1 MQTTIS
7 ELVDALLEITGSD
20 LEPEYRPQEQMFVTH
35 RVGSTEKAERLLGF
49 RAAVPLE
56 EGLRSVVEWRRAGS
70 ARRCRQVSSDTDCV
84 LSLDLDWAPDAA
96 IDAVAQILV
105 ESGVPATWLV
115 THASPAVDRLRD
127 HGDLFEL
134 GIHPNF
140 LPGSTHGSTTAEV
153 LDHCMALVPDAV
165 TMRTHALVQS
175 TPILSEVL
183 ERTPIR
189 VDLSLFLPRASGIEP
204 VEYRW
209 RERSLVRLPYV
220 WEDDV
225 ELENGTLD
233 AGFASILR
241 GIRVEGVRL
250 PSGARVSQQHVDG
263 CLPSRLRDAAR
274 RRPHAPRRGGPRRRR
289 RLPRARR
296 RARRA
301 CALRARLR
309 MKIAVLGRTHWL
321 SDAAARLLDA
331 GHELTLVATAPAA
344 PEYRAVEEDF
354 RALAA
359 RAGASFALD
368 EIPETD
374 AELAVSVNWPQVLG
388 RDVIDRF
395 PRGIVN
401 AHAGDLPRYRGN
413 AAPNWAII
421 NGEQEVVL
429 TLHLMDEGLDSGP
442 VLAKWRFPLGAR
454 TTIGD
459 VYAWLDAT
467 IPAAFLEVV
476 DGLAAGTIEPRPQ
489 PQDPALALRVPRRR
503 PEDSE
508 LRWGSRAT
516 ELDRVVRASS
526 EPFAGAFSDLDG
538 ERVTVWRAKPEG
550 AGAGEAFG
558 TLLEPRLDGVPV
570 STADGLLVLEEVELG
585 GRRGPASEIL
595 RDARGRLGRA

>member
-1 MQTTIS
+1 
-7 ELVDALLEITGSD
+7 
-20 LEPEYRPQEQMFVTH
+20 
-35 RVGSTEKAERLLGF
+35 
-49 RAAVPLE
+49 
-56 EGLRSVVEWRRAGS
+56 
-70 ARRCRQVSSDTDCV
+70 
-84 LSLDLDWAPDAA
+84 
-96 IDAVAQILV
+96 
-105 ESGVPATWLV
+105 
-115 THASPAVDRLRD
+115 
-127 HGDLFEL
+127 
-134 GIHPNF
+134 
-140 LPGSTHGSTTAEV
+140 
-153 LDHCMALVPDAV
+153 
-165 TMRTHALVQS
+165 
-175 TPILSEVL
+175 
-183 ERTPIR
+183 
-189 VDLSLFLPRASGIEP
+189 
-204 VEYRW
+204 
-209 RERSLVRLPYV
+209 
-220 WEDDV
+220 
-225 ELENGTLD
+225 
-233 AGFASILR
+233 
-241 GIRVEGVRL
+241 
-250 PSGARVSQQHVDG
+250 
-263 CLPSRLRDAAR
+263 
-274 RRPHAPRRGGPRRRR
+274 
-289 RLPRARR
+289 
-296 RARRA
+296 
-301 CALRARLR
+301 

-359 RAGASFALD
+359 RAGAAFALD
-368 EIPETD
+368 EVPETD
-374 AELAVSVNWPQVLG
+374 AELAVSVNWPRVLG

-442 VLAKWRFPLGAR
+442 VLAKRRFPLGAR

-467 IPAAFLEVV
+467 IPAAFLDVV

-489 PQDPALALRVPRRR
+489 PEDPALALRVPRRR

-508 LRWGSRAT
+508 LRWASRAV

-538 ERVTVWRAKPEG
+538 ERVTVWRAKPDG
-550 AGAGEAFG
+550 AGASEAFG
-558 TLLEPRLDGVPV
+558 TLLEPRPDGVPV
-570 STADGLLVLEEVELG
+570 ATADGLLVLEEVELG